1 MMKKIFVQISVA
13 CLVLACMIAMVSSQG
28 HDDHKGHDDH
38 DHAPAK
44 SPNAAVIVAADMF
57 TGLAAATV
65 ALVAGY
71 IY

>member
-1 MMKKIFVQISVA
+1 MKKIFVQITVA
-13 CLVLACMIAMVSSQG
+13 CLVLTLMIAMVSAQKHDDHEG
-28 HDDHKGHDDH
+28 HDDHE

-44 SPNAAVIVAADMF
+44 APNAAVIVAADMF